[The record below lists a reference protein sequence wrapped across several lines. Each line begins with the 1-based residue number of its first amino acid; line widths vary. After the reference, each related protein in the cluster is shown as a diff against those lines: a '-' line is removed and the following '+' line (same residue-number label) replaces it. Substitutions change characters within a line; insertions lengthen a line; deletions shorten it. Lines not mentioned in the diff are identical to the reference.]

1 MAFDTAISGIR
12 ASTAELS
19 IIGNNIANS
28 STTGF
33 KQSRG
38 EFADIYASSV
48 LGVGANA
55 IGKGVSLSS
64 VSQQFTQGNIGFTD
78 NALDLAI
85 NGNGFFILSD
95 DGAAAYTRAGNF
107 IIDQSGYITN
117 TEGKRLMAYQA
128 DSAGAITGNIDALQ
142 IDTAYISPTPTG
154 TVNITANFDSRAV
167 APTIPWG
174 GPYDAFAVPPTAP
187 SPDMYNSTTSTTVY
201 DGLGNPHVVSTY
213 FVKTATANEWQA
225 HTLIDG
231 VTVAGPN
238 TLTFDANG
246 QFNPASLPVQVSV
259 VGWNPLN
266 SNGGPTGAVAQD
278 FTINLST
285 STQFGTNFAVSS
297 ISQDGF
303 TTGQLRGLEISKGG
317 IVFAR
322 YTNGQSL
329 ALGQVALAN
338 FANPQGLQALGDTAW
353 SETFSSGAA
362 VVSGPGTA
370 GLGVIQS
377 GALEDSNVE
386 ITEQL
391 VNMIIA
397 QRNFQAN
404 AQVIQTEDAITQT
417 VINLR

>member
-12 ASTAELS
+12 ASAAELS

-64 VSQQFTQGNIGFTD
+64 VSQQFTQGNISFTD

-95 DGAAAYTRAGNF
+95 DGAAAYTRSGNF
-107 IIDQSGYITN
+107 IIDQSGFITN

-128 DSAGAITGNIDALQ
+128 DSAGKITGNIDALQ

-167 APTIPWG
+167 TPTIPWG
-174 GPYDAFAVPPTAP
+174 GPYDAFAVPPTSP

-213 FVKTATANEWQA
+213 FVKTSTANEWQA

-231 VTVAGPN
+231 VTVAGPD

-246 QFNPASLPVQVSV
+246 QFNTAILPVQINV
-259 VGWNPLN
+259 VGWNPLDQ
-266 SNGGPTGAVAQD
+266 NGAPTGAVAQD
-278 FTINLST
+278 FTIDLST

-317 IVFAR
+317 VVFAR

-338 FANPQGLQALGDTAW
+338 FANPQGLQPLGDTAW
-353 SETFSSGAA
+353 AETFSSGAA